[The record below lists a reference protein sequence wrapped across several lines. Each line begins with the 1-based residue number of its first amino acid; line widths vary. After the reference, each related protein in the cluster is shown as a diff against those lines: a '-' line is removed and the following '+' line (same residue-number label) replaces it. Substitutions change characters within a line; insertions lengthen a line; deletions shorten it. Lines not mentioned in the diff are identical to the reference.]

1 MQILNETCF
10 LLKLSLLCPTWCLAS
25 DSAISK
31 SPGLNQPHPEGGVPL
46 ELGLAGEVRCKSSHH
61 ILTPLFTGTL
71 HLIFFFFF
79 VYRPWLVLKEPLV
92 I

>member
-31 SPGLNQPHPEGGVPL
+31 SPGLNQPHPEGG
-46 ELGLAGEVRCKSSHH
+46 GLASVTEGVTNQVS
-61 ILTPLFTGTL
+61 
-71 HLIFFFFF
+71 
-79 VYRPWLVLKEPLV
+79 
-92 I
+92 